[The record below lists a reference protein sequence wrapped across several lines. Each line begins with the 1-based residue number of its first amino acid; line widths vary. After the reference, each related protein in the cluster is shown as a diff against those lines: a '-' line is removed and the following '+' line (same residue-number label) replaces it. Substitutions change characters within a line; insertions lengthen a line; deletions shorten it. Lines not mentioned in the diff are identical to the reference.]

1 MPLMK
6 LFYRKYGSGPPLIIL
21 HGLYGSSDNWVSIA
35 KSISDRF
42 TVFLPD
48 QRNHGQS
55 PHSPVNDYNSMTE
68 DLFELVN
75 DLKLQKFFLAGHSMG
90 GKTAVNFALTWPERL
105 YGLLVAD
112 ISPMVQEDYS
122 SIAYKQ
128 HSEILDSI
136 LSIDLSGIRSRNKV
150 ESLLKTRIQSETTRG
165 FIMKNLKRESENY
178 FSWKLNASALME
190 NLHKIMEGIKP
201 DDMGMREISGFPV
214 YFLKGEYSEYLPES
228 DFIQIRKI
236 FPAAEFIIIPRSGH
250 WVHSDNPEEVK
261 KCLLKFL
268 DTQ

>member
-1 MPLMK
+1 MK
-6 LFYRKYGSGPPLIIL
+6 LFFRKYGTGPPLIIL

-35 KSISDRF
+35 KSIGDRF

-48 QRNHGQS
+48 QRNHGYS
-55 PHSPVNDYNSMTE
+55 PHSPVHDYDSMTE
-68 DLFELVN
+68 DLLELVN

-112 ISPMVQEDYS
+112 ISPTVTETS
-122 SIAYKQ
+122 NSIAYSQ

-136 LSIDLSGIRSRNKV
+136 LSLDLSGLRSRDEV
-150 ESLLKTRIQSETTRG
+150 ESLLKTTIRSETTRG
-165 FIMKNLKRESENY
+165 FLMKNLKREPDNS
-178 FSWKLNASALME
+178 FSWKLNASSLMK
-190 NLHKIMEGIKP
+190 NLHRIMEGVEP
-201 DDMGMREISGFPV
+201 GDMEIREISGFPV

-228 DFIQIRKI
+228 DFIKIRKI
-236 FPAAEFIIIPRSGH
+236 FPAAEFIIIPQSGH

-268 DTQ
+268 ENQ